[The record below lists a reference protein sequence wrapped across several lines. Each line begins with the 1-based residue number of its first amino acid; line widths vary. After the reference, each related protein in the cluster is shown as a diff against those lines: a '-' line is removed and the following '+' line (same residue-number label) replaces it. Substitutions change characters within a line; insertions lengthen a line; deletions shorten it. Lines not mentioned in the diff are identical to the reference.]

1 MLKERL
7 SSEFEMIMKDFGI
20 ARRIL
25 RIDIVIDQ
33 MKREL
38 FSVMINAEVV
48 FMRIKLRYSTL
59 RAV

>member
-33 MKREL
+33 MKRKL
-38 FSVMINAEVV
+38 FLS
-48 FMRIKLRYSTL
+48 
-59 RAV
+59 

>member
-20 ARRIL
+20 VRRIL

-38 FSVMINAEVV
+38 FLS
-48 FMRIKLRYSTL
+48 
-59 RAV
+59 